1 MAYVKNWLHCV
12 WGTKN
17 RLPYL
22 SDEIRDTIIT
32 HILSNAKQ
40 KNIYIDSLNG
50 YKDHIHCLLSL
61 DPDQTLSK
69 TIQMIK
75 GESSYWINK
84 SKLTKFRFEW
94 AVEYFG
100 ISVSESQIQKVRNY
114 IKNQE
119 EHHKIKTWEEEYNE
133 FLKEYGFDRLPGFS
147 PV

>member
-22 SDEIRDTIIT
+22 SVELRDAVIT
-32 HILSNAKQ
+32 HIMSNAKQ

-50 YKDHIHCLLSL
+50 YRDHIHCLLSL
-61 DPDQTLSK
+61 DPNQTLSK
-69 TIQMIK
+69 TIQLIK

-84 SKLTKFRFEW
+84 NKLIKCGFEW

-119 EHHKIKTWEEEYNE
+119 EHHSAKTWEEEYNE
-133 FLKEYGFDRLPGFS
+133 FIKEYGFDRFPGQN
-147 PV
+147 PG

>member
-1 MAYVKNWLHCV
+1 M
-12 WGTKN
+12 
-17 RLPYL
+17 
-22 SDEIRDTIIT
+22 
-32 HILSNAKQ
+32 SNAKQ

-84 SKLTKFRFEW
+84 NKLTKYRFEW

-119 EHHKIKTWEEEYNE
+119 AHHKVKTWEKEYNE
-133 FLKEYGFDRLPGFS
+133 FIKKYGFDKFPG
-147 PV
+147 

>member
-22 SDEIRDTIIT
+22 SNEIRDTIIT
-32 HILSNAKQ
+32 HIMSNAKQ

-84 SKLTKFRFEW
+84 NKLTKYRFEW

-119 EHHKIKTWEEEYNE
+119 AHHKVKTWEKEYNE
-133 FLKEYGFDRLPGFS
+133 FIKKYGFDKFPG
-147 PV
+147 

>member
-22 SDEIRDTIIT
+22 SDEIRDVVMT
-32 HILSNAKQ
+32 HILSNAKE

-84 SKLTKFRFEW
+84 NKLTKYRFEW

-100 ISVSESQIQKVRNY
+100 ISISESQIQKVRNY
-114 IKNQE
+114 VKNQE
-119 EHHKIKTWEEEYNE
+119 EHHKVKTWEEEYNE
-133 FLKEYGFDRLPGFS
+133 FIKKYGFDKFPG
-147 PV
+147 